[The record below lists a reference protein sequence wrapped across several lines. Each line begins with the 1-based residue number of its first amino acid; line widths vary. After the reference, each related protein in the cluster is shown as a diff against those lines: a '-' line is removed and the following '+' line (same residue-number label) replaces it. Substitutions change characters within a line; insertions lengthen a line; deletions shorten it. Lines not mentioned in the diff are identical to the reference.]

1 MTNPSRSSIGRRFPG
16 SSWLGSRSR
25 STVLSLVVGSLL
37 AIGSILG
44 VLAQALGPAG
54 PSPAQGHASV
64 IAHGIVQTPKSIG
77 RWRVLTQTAKPG
89 EEAKAFKT
97 SAFVLASGNP
107 LLVTDTATQYR
118 QRLAAGEAMLVYG
131 GQTVSIEPFG
141 APQDYYVIELGSG
154 NESLTSP
161 ALYVSDGFKADGLD
175 HDVSLLRD
183 VLADKEEG
191 KIPGGATPTLLLVLS
206 GSLDVTASSESA
218 QILEAGTARI
228 FDKDL
233 SLVSKGANTTYIAAH
248 VGATIPF
255 ASTPVATPV
264 ATKTPVATPTATAT
278 PVATP
283 TKTPTP
289 SPTAGP
295 VASADDDKDGLT
307 NAEEAA
313 LGTDPKNPD
322 SDDDGVSDGDE
333 VNVYGSDP
341 LNLDTDGDTLYDGG
355 ELVYGTGIL
364 NPDTDGDG
372 LSDGEE
378 VYIYQTNPT
387 VADTDGDGIPDGVE
401 VRNGTNPLQAGA
413 VAPAAA
419 NPTAPAAAAPIQQ
432 SSIDSDGDG
441 LTNGQEARYGTDPRN
456 GDSDGDG
463 VNDSNEVA
471 AGTNPLDPKSYP

>member
-1 MTNPSRSSIGRRFPG
+1 MASSSSQPNSHRLPG
-16 SSWLGSRSR
+16 GLWLGSRSR
-25 STVLSLVVGSLL
+25 STLLSLVIGSLL

-54 PSPAQGHASV
+54 PSPAQGHAAV
-64 IAHGIVQTPKSIG
+64 IAHGIIQAPKSIG

-89 EEAKAFKT
+89 EDAKEFKA

-107 LLVTDTATQYR
+107 LLVTDTTTQYR
-118 QRLAAGEAMLVYG
+118 QRLAAGEAMLVNA

-141 APQDYYVIELGSG
+141 APQEYYVIELGSG
-154 NESLTSP
+154 NESLSSP
-161 ALYVSDGFKADGLD
+161 ALYVSDGFKSDGLD

-183 VLADKEEG
+183 VLADKEDG
-191 KIPGGATPTLLLVLS
+191 KIPGGATPTLLLVMN
-206 GSLDVTASSESA
+206 GSLDVTANGESA
-218 QILEAGTARI
+218 QTLKAGTARI

-233 SLVSKGANTTYIAAH
+233 SLVSKSPNTTYVAAH
-248 VGATIPF
+248 VGAIIPF
-255 ASTPVATPV
+255 ASTPVASPL
-264 ATKTPVATPTATAT
+264 ATKTPAPTPTPKPKPTAT
-278 PVATP
+278 PRN
-283 TKTPTP
+283 TPTP
-289 SPTAGP
+289 AGP

-322 SDDDGVSDGDE
+322 SDDDGISDGDE

-387 VADTDGDGIPDGVE
+387 VADTDGDGIPDGQE
-401 VRNGTNPLQAGA
+401 VRNGTNPLKAGA
-413 VAPAAA
+413 AVPTAVPPTANAPA
-419 NPTAPAAAAPIQQ
+419 QQ

-441 LTNGQEARYGTDPRN
+441 LTDAQEARNGTDPSN
-456 GDSDGDG
+456 VDSDGDG
-463 VNDSNEVA
+463 VNDSNEIA
-471 AGTNPLDPKSYP
+471 AGTNPLDAKSYP

>member
-1 MTNPSRSSIGRRFPG
+1 MTNPSRRSNGLRIPG
-16 SSWLGSRSR
+16 GSWLGSRSR
-25 STVLSLVVGSLL
+25 STMLSLLVGGLL
-37 AIGSILG
+37 ATGSIFG

-64 IAHGIVQTPKSIG
+64 IAHGIVQAPKGIG

-89 EEAKAFKT
+89 EDAKAFKT
-97 SAFVLASGNP
+97 SAFVFASGNP

-118 QRLAAGEAMLVYG
+118 QRLAAGEAMLVNG
-131 GQTVSIEPFG
+131 GQTVTIEPFG
-141 APQDYYVIELGSG
+141 APQEYYVVELGSG
-154 NESLTSP
+154 DESLTSP

-175 HDVSLLRD
+175 HDLSLLRD
-183 VLADKEEG
+183 VLTENEKG
-191 KIPGGATPTLLLVLS
+191 QIPGGATPTLVLVLG
-206 GSLDVTASSESA
+206 GSLDVTSSGESA
-218 QILEAGTARI
+218 QTLKAGTAKI

-233 SLVSKGANTTYIAAH
+233 ALVSKSANTTYIAAH

-255 ASTPVATPV
+255 ASTPVAT
-264 ATKTPVATPTATAT
+264 KTPIATPTTTTPATA
-278 PVATP
+278 VV
-283 TKTPTP
+283 TPTP
-289 SPTAGP
+289 SPTASP
-295 VASADDDKDGLT
+295 KASPASTADDDKDGLT

-322 SDDDGVSDGDE
+322 SDDDGISDGDE

-378 VYIYQTNPT
+378 VYVYFTNPT
-387 VADTDGDGIPDGVE
+387 VADTDGDGIPDGEE

-413 VAPAAA
+413 
-419 NPTAPAAAAPIQQ
+419 AAAPAPTQQ
-432 SSIDSDGDG
+432 SSIDSEGM
-441 LTNGQEARYGTDPRN
+441 A
-456 GDSDGDG
+456 
-463 VNDSNEVA
+463 
-471 AGTNPLDPKSYP
+471 